1 MPVACFLYHC
11 DCVLSANFW
20 ISFKSFDIEHG
31 QWTCGQIFWGK
42 FFTIFFQRWKMSHI
56 QSIVTGEKAYPMKSK
71 QVLLFI
77 WRCSFAMDRNGWK
90 QFNLLEKQCKII
102 SVQMENQMNSH
113 IRIPRQYSSPPP
125 QVVGAGSDR
134 PRVCSSARAR
144 TTFQPRKGFTLDHRD
159 NIDKWWS
166 SSGCRGT

>member
-71 QVLLFI
+71 QVFLKENMSYESKRLKPTLKKNSVI
-77 WRCSFAMDRNGWK
+77 WKSLAK
-90 QFNLLEKQCKII
+90 V
-102 SVQMENQMNSH
+102 SVEMENQNNSLAKLPKKFLNSTSSSSCGC
-113 IRIPRQYSSPPP
+113 RIWPTSRLFFSASLNNISTTQRFYFRSSRQYW
-125 QVVGAGSDR
+125 QMM
-134 PRVCSSARAR
+134 
-144 TTFQPRKGFTLDHRD
+144 TIL
-159 NIDKWWS
+159 WL
-166 SSGCRGT
+166 